1 MVRVA
6 PLHLASEP
14 GEPSDHLARLGVA
27 LMDADDLDEV
37 ARRLLSGLTA
47 LDGVRRAGLAL
58 TEGGGRRLRFVASD
72 AATEAGD
79 HSDGDGALDWCHIDA
94 YDDVPLTA
102 VVRTGESIIR
112 PRERMDRRYASF
124 VAHQPE
130 EVLGIAAVPLPGTG
144 SPLGGLILY
153 LEVAWEASDQ
163 DLRVLGSVT
172 QHTADAVRRVR
183 AATARE
189 PGHHL
194 DAASAAA
201 ERAGS
206 LDLPDDPESVS
217 LARHLVR
224 DLLAGCELPR
234 DFSETAQLL
243 VSELATNAV
252 MHTSGGYEVRV
263 TFDSGLLTAA
273 VRDHGQTDTE
283 VAADSGADPLDVH
296 GRGLQLVEALSD
308 RWGSQ
313 RDALGSTVWFVLD
326 ARTAASRAVG

>member
-1 MVRVA
+1 MA

-58 TEGGGRRLRFVASD
+58 TEGGGRRLRFITSDTVA
-72 AATEAGD
+72 EAGGGED
-79 HSDGDGALDWCHIDA
+79 VALDWCHIDA

-112 PRERMDRRYASF
+112 PRDAMDRRYASF
-124 VAHQPE
+124 VDHQPA

-153 LEVAWEASDQ
+153 LEAAWEASDQ
-163 DLRVLGSVT
+163 ERRVLDSVT
-172 QHTADAVRRVR
+172 QHTADAVRRGR
-183 AATARE
+183 AVSARE
-189 PGHHL
+189 PG
-194 DAASAAA
+194 DGFAA
-201 ERAGS
+201 EASEAELAGH
-206 LDLPDDPESVS
+206 LDLPDDPRSVS
-217 LARHLVR
+217 LARRLVR
-224 DLLAGCELPR
+224 DLLAEFELPA

-252 MHTSGGYEVRV
+252 MHTTGGFEVRV
-263 TFDSGLLTAA
+263 TFDSGLLTA
-273 VRDHGQTDTE
+273 VIRDRGRTGAE
-283 VAADSGADPLDVH
+283 VEAAQGGVDPLSVH

-326 ARTAASRAVG
+326 ARAASSQAVG